1 LPQEELNLHP
11 ILHHCRPNN
20 FITGLESCWTYYTN
34 RCLGSVPEPKATC
47 IESDLVHRQ
56 ITEVNLT
63 LVGIK
68 QFLLNGCAFIAKV
81 SQLLFV
87 FLSTR
92 HHFIS
97 GPTTYCDY
105 ASMLSDLGVV
115 ILLKH
120 SVADSFSEASLVV
133 ASFKVEELELPPIS
147 HNCIQKFLFRAA

>member
-1 LPQEELNLHP
+1 M
-11 ILHHCRPNN
+11 
-20 FITGLESCWTYYTN
+20 
-34 RCLGSVPEPKATC
+34 PEPKAIC
-47 IESDLVHRQ
+47 IEPDPVHRQ

-68 QFLLNGCAFIAKV
+68 QFLMNGCAFIAKV

-105 ASMLSDLGVV
+105 ASMLGDLGVV

-120 SVADSFSEASLVV
+120 SVAESFSEASLVV